1 MGGVDKAMAI
11 EPQYTETREC
21 RRSLAFHRALAKV
34 LLDDPECVYG
44 RASAHLG
51 RLERLHPHAAAL
63 WVRWRSW
70 LALPPPVLAERL
82 MEPGPLADEMR
93 HVSPFAG
100 ILSARERRDVLL
112 AFRRG
117 ER

>member
-1 MGGVDKAMAI
+1 MED
-11 EPQYTETREC
+11 EPQYTETRES
-21 RRSLAFHRALAKV
+21 RRALAFHRALAKA
-34 LLDDPECVYG
+34 LLDDPVRVCG
-44 RASAHLG
+44 RATAHLA
-51 RLERLHPHAAAL
+51 RLEGLHPHAVAL

-82 MEPGPLADEMR
+82 TEPGPQADEMR

>member
-1 MGGVDKAMAI
+1 MED
-11 EPQYTETREC
+11 EPQYTETRES
-21 RRSLAFHRALAKV
+21 RRALAFHRVLAEA
-34 LLDDPECVYG
+34 LLDDPERVCG
-44 RASAHLG
+44 RATAHLA
-51 RLERLHPHAAAL
+51 RLEGQHPHAAAL

-70 LALPPPVLAERL
+70 LALPPTVLAERL

-100 ILSARERRDVLL
+100 ILSAQERRDVLL